1 MPRARK
7 AARKSEDDDIS
18 SKGLETTG
26 ESATQSAG
34 GGTAVSEAGS
44 ASASPRGRGSRGR
57 GSGGGA
63 EAKVGQKRGAPDAS
77 PALAGKDEDADIKA
91 EKLSGQP
98 GVVQGDNLLQGV
110 GKGMLHQV
118 RACCGLC

>member
-7 AARKSEDDDIS
+7 ATRKSEDDDIS

-34 GGTAVSEAGS
+34 GGTAVDEAGS
-44 ASASPRGRGSRGR
+44 ASASPHGRGSRGR

-63 EAKVGQKRGAPDAS
+63 EAKVGQKRGAPDA
-77 PALAGKDEDADIKA
+77 GKGEDADIAA

-118 RACCGLC
+118 RVL